1 MCIFIFLAIDN
12 RYIKSTTC
20 RLSHQTSIKAMICFA
35 APSEFCS
42 QHTTFKKLDK
52 KLIDF
57 VKHKVISLLKE
68 YAPDENSLGLRVMHI
83 IESDLFKKRTVT
95 LNSKE
100 QNTAITRL
108 ISVSAS
114 YIEEL
119 EQLQEEYMSIHGT
132 TI

>member
-1 MCIFIFLAIDN
+1 
-12 RYIKSTTC
+12 
-20 RLSHQTSIKAMICFA
+20 
-35 APSEFCS
+35 
-42 QHTTFKKLDK
+42 
-52 KLIDF
+52 
-57 VKHKVISLLKE
+57 
-68 YAPDENSLGLRVMHI
+68 MHI

-95 LNSKE
+95 FNSKE